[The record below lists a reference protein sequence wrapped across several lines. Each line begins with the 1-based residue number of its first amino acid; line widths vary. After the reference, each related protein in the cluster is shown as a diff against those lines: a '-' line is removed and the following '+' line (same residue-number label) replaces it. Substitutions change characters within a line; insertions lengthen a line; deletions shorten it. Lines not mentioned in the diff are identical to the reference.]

1 MPAIVLRHQFVGA
14 PDELFAYLRS
24 NVQWDERLRA
34 RKTASFGES
43 YNYSGMTYPKVSMLA
58 ELEPVCARIQ
68 SELGFLPNNCL
79 LNYYP
84 DGQSSMG
91 FHSDATEELA
101 EGTGVAIASLG
112 AERQVVFRNKQDRS
126 HEVSYGLPGGSLLYM
141 PKELQFEWLHA
152 IPKAPGA
159 GPRISL
165 TFRLL
170 AKASLAEVG
179 HKGL

>member
-1 MPAIVLRHQFVGA
+1 
-14 PDELFAYLRS
+14 
-24 NVQWDERLRA
+24 
-34 RKTASFGES
+34 
-43 YNYSGMTYPKVSMLA
+43 MTYPKVSMLA
-58 ELEPVCARIQ
+58 ELEPVCGRIQ
-68 SELGFLPNNCL
+68 SELGFMPNNCL

-101 EGTGVAIASLG
+101 GGTGVAIVSLG

-126 HEVSYGLPGGSLLYM
+126 NEVSYGLPGGSLLYM

-170 AKASLAEVG
+170 VRAAIGSIDG
-179 HKGL
+179 S